1 MRQIIPEQ
9 NLVHLADDESYTV
22 SCADLVARKITYVG
36 EDNDGLWIEKT
47 PFDGRVRVFDPTIVN
62 LLFFRAAA
70 QRDTPETP
78 ETLSEAMTR
87 RKAEIDELRNAKIA
101 GGVPYEFPNGP
112 GTVQMRNQTDITNIL
127 GVVVAGQ
134 ALIGSGDTTTTLN
147 FRDTE
152 DVTHALTGPQVV
164 AMGLTASSFISGLY
178 GAAWAHKDALSA
190 LFTLS
195 DVVAYDIT
203 LNWPE

>member
-1 MRQIIPEQ
+1 
-9 NLVHLADDESYTV
+9 
-22 SCADLVARKITYVG
+22 
-36 EDNDGLWIEKT
+36 
-47 PFDGRVRVFDPTIVN
+47 
-62 LLFFRAAA
+62 
-70 QRDTPETP
+70 
-78 ETLSEAMTR
+78 
-87 RKAEIDELRNAKIA
+87 
-101 GGVPYEFPNGP
+101 VPYDFPNGP
-112 GTVQMRNQTDITNIL
+112 GTVQLRNQTDITNIL

-164 AMGLTASSFISGLY
+164 AMGLTASGFISDLY
-178 GAAWAHKDALSA
+178 GVAWAHKDALSA